1 MQMRAV
7 VLTDEDYDEWVRE
20 QLTPANVPEAVA
32 AKSGYDLFGRH
43 CISCH
48 VINGVYESAADGNAN
63 LTSGYAPNLTHLMTR
78 TSFAGAIFELYE
90 EDGSVNIADLK
101 EWIRNAPGQKP
112 ARPENRQ
119 GMISFAET
127 LSDNE
132 LDDLVTYLMTL
143 GGPPPLM
150 PS

>member
-1 MQMRAV
+1 MGSRA
-7 VLTDEDYDEWVRE
+7 TDAA
-20 QLTPANVPEAVA
+20 TIPSATA

-43 CISCH
+43 CVSCH
-48 VINGVYESAADGNAN
+48 VVNGVYESAADGNAN

-78 TSFAGAIFELYE
+78 TSFAGSIFELYE
-90 EDGSVNIADLK
+90 DDGSVNIADLK

-112 ARPENRQ
+112 ARADNRQ
-119 GMISFAET
+119 GMPSFAEI
-127 LSDNE
+127 LSDTE